1 MIGTII
7 GAIVVGLIVGALAR
21 LIMPGKQNIGVIM
34 TVALGAVGSFVGT
47 WVTYRLGYS
56 NENGGFEIIGG
67 KGDEI
72 GVGAVTEYDGLLL
85 ERLAQSPDIV
95 TQTGCGLEV
104 EVLGSL
110 LHALFEIFDQLV
122 RAAGEEVAEIFD
134 DLSMLLGAD
143 SPDAG
148 RRALVDVAEQT
159 RPADL
164 VVPFEDSGRAR
175 SCGKDS

>member
-1 MIGTII
+1 MEH
-7 GAIVVGLIVGALAR
+7 L
-21 LIMPGKQNIGVIM
+21 
-34 TVALGAVGSFVGT
+34 
-47 WVTYRLGYS
+47 
-56 NENGGFEIIGG
+56 NGGFEIIGG

-85 ERLAQSPDIV
+85 ERLAQSPPDIV

-104 EVLGSL
+104 EILGSL

-134 DLSMLLGAD
+134 DLTMLLGAD

-148 RRALVDVAEQT
+148 AEH
-159 RPADL
+159 L
-164 VVPFEDSGRAR
+164 SM
-175 SCGKDS
+175 